1 MTKEQTSIQKIEAIL
16 LDKLPQFY
24 NGNANKYIKSVLLEI
39 AKSKMDSKKDLSNCS
54 PLSILT
60 AVKQAVDLGLEI
72 DSRQHCHLVKRNKN
86 VGTKDKPKWI
96 EEVQLQVG
104 YRGYLYKIK
113 EYYPDVNFVVGLVR
127 AGDVFSINKADE
139 SDSFT
144 HKEANPFDSNLASIV
159 GGYCYITYTLG
170 GRKISKIITMSKQEI
185 NKIKDV
191 AKTKDIWDTWFEEK
205 AKVAIIRRACKI
217 IFAGLT
223 QKLDEFNNDEFD
235 LNKPKQEPIIINDLP
250 PADVEPETIEQPEVK
265 NEGELTTEEIEAIN
279 KAEAEDLKNNEYKR
293 AKDGE

>member
-1 MTKEQTSIQKIEAIL
+1 MTKELKPIQKIEQVLSQAVVIDRSL
-16 LDKLPQFY
+16 IGKDKE
-24 NGNANKYIKSVLLEI
+24 KYIKSVLMEI
-39 AKSKMDSKKDLSNCS
+39 TKQGLTTCDVQ
-54 PLSILT
+54 SIVM
-60 AVKQAVDLGLEI
+60 AVKTACDLGLEI
-72 DSRQHCHLVKRNKN
+72 DSRQHCHLVKYGNSVN
-86 VGTKDKPKWI
+86 
-96 EEVQLQVG
+96 LQIG
-104 YRGYLYKIK
+104 YRGYIHKIK

-127 AGDVFSINKADE
+127 AGDVFSINKTDE
-139 SDSFT
+139 NDSFT
-144 HKEANPFDSNLASIV
+144 HKEANPFDSTLNNII

-170 GRKISKIITMSKQEI
+170 NRKISKITTMSKEEI
-185 NKIKDV
+185 TKIKNV
-191 AKTKDIWDTWFEEK
+191 AKSKNIWETWFEEK

-250 PADVEPETIEQPEVK
+250 PADVSEPETIDQPETK
-265 NEGELTTEEIEAIN
+265 SESELTPEEIEAIK